1 MDWEV
6 NEQIDVNIGIS
17 YNQVDNN
24 IPDRRQTTITPD
36 DWDNP
41 TGPLSFKNTLNAG
54 DNHRYYQ
61 HLEEDEMAA
70 NFNVDYNFGE
80 NEDGEFQSKISLG
93 YNGKQKKYAFDAI
106 QFNFAPIKRR
116 SCAFVNQPLVANAYA
131 LDNYFNQ
138 ANFDQGFYEIR
149 TFRGKLGQANVLEPQ
164 TYGGDQNIHAGY
176 VYFKHSLNPKTSILI
191 GLRGESIHQKIE
203 WITALKP
210 NGGELSIDKFEFLP
224 SLMALHKLNEK
235 QNLRLSLSKTYTLP
249 QTKERAP
256 FQFEEV
262 TQIYIG
268 NPTLYASTDYNV
280 DLKWEFFPSNSE
292 LISFGLFGKIIKNP
306 INSAAINSAS
316 NDISYV
322 NSGNQAVAFGLE
334 IEAKKILFRTQR
346 ETEEELLDKML
357 SVAVNFSYLN
367 SEQDLDASKVLNETA
382 AAGYP
387 LSVDFSDTTDWLS
400 GASEIL
406 FNFDATYLYEFTKD
420 KNIQGSLLFNYFSDQ
435 ISAFGTEGKGNF
447 VDKGFA
453 TLNIVL
459 KSKIGKGFG
468 VSLSSRNLLD
478 PSIERVQE
486 VQEVTLLSY
495 KKGITVSAGLNYT
508 F

>member
-1 MDWEV
+1 M
-6 NEQIDVNIGIS
+6 
-17 YNQVDNN
+17 
-24 IPDRRQTTITPD
+24 
-36 DWDNP
+36 
-41 TGPLSFKNTLNAG
+41 
-54 DNHRYYQ
+54 
-61 HLEEDEMAA
+61 
-70 NFNVDYNFGE
+70 
-80 NEDGEFQSKISLG
+80 
-93 YNGKQKKYAFDAI
+93 
-106 QFNFAPIKRR
+106 
-116 SCAFVNQPLVANAYA
+116 
-131 LDNYFNQ
+131 
-138 ANFDQGFYEIR
+138 
-149 TFRGKLGQANVLEPQ
+149 
-164 TYGGDQNIHAGY
+164 
-176 VYFKHSLNPKTSILI
+176 
-191 GLRGESIHQKIE
+191 
-203 WITALKP
+203 
-210 NGGELSIDKFEFLP
+210 
-224 SLMALHKLNEK
+224 
-235 QNLRLSLSKTYTLP
+235 
-249 QTKERAP
+249 
-256 FQFEEV
+256 
-262 TQIYIG
+262 
-268 NPTLYASTDYNV
+268 
-280 DLKWEFFPSNSE
+280 
-292 LISFGLFGKIIKNP
+292 ISFGLFGKIIKNP

-322 NSGNQAVAFGLE
+322 NSGDQAFAFGLE

-387 LSVDFSDTTDWLS
+387 LSVDFSETTDRLS
-400 GASEIL
+400 GASDIL

-453 TLNIVL
+453 TLNIIL

-468 VSLSSRNLLD
+468 VSLSARNLLD